1 MHISVKYFD
10 NVYDIECEPTDWL
23 LSLKKKISVAVLFL
37 GDLQSMTHLT
47 TDEVQIMI
55 GDKILHLEKKLSY
68 YGIEEG
74 TELYVF
80 KKKMV

>member
-37 GDLQSMTHLT
+37 GDL
-47 TDEVQIMI
+47 
-55 GDKILHLEKKLSY
+55 
-68 YGIEEG
+68 
-74 TELYVF
+74 
-80 KKKMV
+80 

>member
-1 MHISVKYFD
+1 
-10 NVYDIECEPTDWL
+10 
-23 LSLKKKISVAVLFL
+23 
-37 GDLQSMTHLT
+37 MTHLA

-80 KKKMV
+80 KKKTI

>member
-1 MHISVKYFD
+1 MHITAKYFD
-10 NVYDIECEPTDWL
+10 NVYDLEVEPSDWL
-23 LSLKKKISVAVLFL
+23 LSLKKKISAVTNLA
-37 GDLQSMTHLT
+37 

-80 KKKMV
+80 KKKTV

>member
-1 MHISVKYFD
+1 
-10 NVYDIECEPTDWL
+10 
-23 LSLKKKISVAVLFL
+23 
-37 GDLQSMTHLT
+37 MTHLT
-47 TDEVQIMI
+47 TYEVQVMI
-55 GDKILHLEKKLSY
+55 GDKILNQEKKLSY

>member
-1 MHISVKYFD
+1 MHITAKYFD
-10 NVYDIECEPTDWL
+10 NVYDLEVEPTDSL
-23 LSLKKKISVAVLFL
+23 LSLRKKIA
-37 GDLQSMTHLT
+37 SMTHLT
-47 TDEVQIMI
+47 TDEVQVMI

-80 KKKMV
+80 KKKTI